1 MHIDGACH
9 CGLITFTAEV
19 DPSQVTLCHCTDSQV
34 LSGSPFRVV
43 VPAPIESFVL
53 RGEPKRYIKMAD
65 SGSRR
70 VQAFCPECAT
80 PLFATAP
87 DHPTQVNIRTGC
99 VRQRALLIP
108 VRQIWQRSS
117 LPWLP
122 RIPGIPGAPGQQAPT
137 PNRG

>member
-19 DPSQVTLCHCTDSQV
+19 DPSQVTLCHCTDCQV

-53 RGEPKRYIKMAD
+53 RGDPKRYIKMAD

-87 DHPTQVNIRTGC
+87 DNPTQVNIRTGC